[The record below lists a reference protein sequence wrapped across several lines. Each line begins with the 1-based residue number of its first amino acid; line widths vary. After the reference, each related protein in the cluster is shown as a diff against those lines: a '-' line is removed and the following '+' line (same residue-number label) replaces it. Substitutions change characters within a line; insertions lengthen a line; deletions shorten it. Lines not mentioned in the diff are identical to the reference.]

1 MNISPLFELQ
11 KSEAEFK
18 FAELLALASLFE
30 VRPMKAVA
38 ALIDGLLLK
47 HQGDV
52 GTIAALT
59 AIRGYH
65 LPKLTGGVKKLV
77 ERAVQLDT
85 EQRADI
91 LRRALAAWFKAG
103 GTERPK
109 EISGVKVQQGR
120 VYAVL
125 HGTSG
130 VLAVYRVRP
139 DNMGLRAMKRW
150 PVSIE
155 G

>member
-1 MNISPLFELQ
+1 MDISPLFDLQ
-11 KSEAEFK
+11 KSEGESK
-18 FAELLALASLFE
+18 FAEWLILASLFE
-30 VRPMKAVA
+30 DRPMKGITV
-38 ALIDGLLLK
+38 LLDRLLLK

-52 GTIAALT
+52 GTTAALT
-59 AIRGYH
+59 AIRDFH
-65 LPKLTGGVKKLV
+65 LPKLKGGVKKLF

-91 LRRALAAWFKAG
+91 LRRALAAWFKTG
-103 GTERPK
+103 GTERPN
-109 EISGVKVQQGR
+109 ETSRVKVHQGR

-139 DNMGLRAMKRW
+139 DNMGLRAMRRW
-150 PVSIE
+150 PSSIE